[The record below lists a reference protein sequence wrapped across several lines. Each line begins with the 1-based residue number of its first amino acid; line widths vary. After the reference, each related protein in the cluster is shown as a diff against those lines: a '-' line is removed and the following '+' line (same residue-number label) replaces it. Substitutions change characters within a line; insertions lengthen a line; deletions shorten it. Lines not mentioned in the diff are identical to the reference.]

1 MQFLLAVLLAAK
13 LITVPYIEYT
23 EEDVKIVG
31 DVGWLENGHTGKTE
45 DENRQCIIATMA
57 VFVNRMKDGGWGG
70 HTAKGVLTSPRQYA
84 SHTKNNVGKTD
95 TPDWVYEL
103 AEEVLMYGTNVP
115 DYVIYQSQQSKLGTH
130 WKIIAGEYF
139 ATNGGHYM
147 EGKEIHIETNK
158 AIYIQQCFNQFKKQA
173 AKFSKRT
180 IKNIKKYLQ
189 DINLGLTFIPQ
200 YDTILS
206 KQ

>member
-13 LITVPYIEYT
+13 LITVPYMEYT
-23 EEDVKIVG
+23 EEDIKIVG

-115 DYVIYQSQQSKLGTH
+115 NYVIYQSMQPKLGTV
-130 WKIIAGEYF
+130 WKIIGGSEYF
-139 ATNGGHYM
+139 ATNDGHYM
-147 EGKEIHIETNK
+147 EGKDLVIKTNK
-158 AIYIQQCFNQFKKQA
+158 QAYLQQCYEEFKKQMQ
-173 AKFSKRT
+173 K
-180 IKNIKKYLQ
+180 
-189 DINLGLTFIPQ
+189 
-200 YDTILS
+200 LS
-206 KQ
+206 KQSAKYIFKYIKKIRIKG